1 MTEPVHTP
9 PAAGGGGG
17 GGGKSGILSKVVGFV
32 ILFIVLIKTATISGC
47 GEEVR
52 MAGSGG
58 ASAINSLLS
67 AFRNNGSFFM
77 GVAAFVGVMIW
88 IFSMRKK

>member
-9 PAAGGGGG
+9 PAAGGGG
-17 GGGKSGILSKVVGFV
+17 KSGILGKVVVFV
-32 ILFIVLIKTATISGC
+32 ILFVVLIKTATISGC

-77 GVAAFVGVMIW
+77 GAAAFIGLVIWMI
-88 IFSMRKK
+88 SMRKK